1 VVIGWRF
8 GRARI
13 ALGLGVFVVFITT
26 AIGHGESQR
35 VGVVGYL
42 LLVAPAFIL
51 LLRERYPLI
60 VFLTVTPLVW
70 IYYVTGHPGGPAAL
84 YAILALFTLA
94 MLRGV
99 LIAGLAAGGLLV
111 LGLVSS
117 MYVEG
122 RLFVDGRLGLAVAWG
137 GMSIAAGTAFSYRR
151 NTLAARREQAEERTR
166 RRAEEERLSIARE
179 VHDVVAH
186 SLAMINVQAGVGAH
200 VADRRPE
207 EAKQA
212 LLAIKEASGTALADL
227 RATLAV
233 LRSGEGMAPAPSLR
247 RLAELTEPTA
257 AAGLPVEVE
266 GEPGELPAPVD
277 SAAYR
282 IVQESLTN
290 AVRHARDATRVTVR
304 FTRTGDGIEVVV
316 RDDGTGGSGT
326 ADPGPGPGNG
336 LRGMRERAEALG
348 GTLTAGARRDG
359 GFQVHAVLP
368 VGDP

>member
-1 VVIGWRF
+1 VYRGWRF
-8 GRARI
+8 GRAHL

-26 AIGHGESQR
+26 AISHGDGQR
-35 VGVVGYL
+35 VGAFGYVL
-42 LLVAPAFIL
+42 LIVPAFVL
-51 LLRERYPLI
+51 LLRYKYPLT

-70 IYYVTGHPGGPAAL
+70 TYYITDHPGGPAAL
-84 YAILALFTLA
+84 YAVLALFTLS
-94 MLRGV
+94 MRRGALV
-99 LIAGLAAGGLLV
+99 AAVAAAGLV
-111 LGLVSS
+111 TLGFISTA
-117 MYVEG
+117 YVEG
-122 RLFVDGRLGLAVAWG
+122 RLFVDGRLGLAIAWG
-137 GMSIAAGTAFSYRR
+137 GMAIAAGAAFTYRR
-151 NTLAARREQAEERTR
+151 NTAAARTEQAEERTR

-186 SLAMINVQAGVGAH
+186 SLAMINVQASVGAH

-233 LRSGEGMAPAPSLR
+233 LRSGEGKAPAPSLR
-247 RLAELTEPTA
+247 RLAELTEPTT
-257 AAGLPVEVE
+257 AAGLPVAVE

-290 AVRHARDATRVTVR
+290 AVRHARDASRVTVR
-304 FTRTGDGIEVVV
+304 FTRENGSIEVVV
-316 RDDGTGGSGT
+316 RDNGSGSV
-326 ADPGPGPGNG
+326 DPGTGNG

-348 GTLTAGARRDG
+348 GTLTAGARPDG

-368 VGDP
+368 VGES